1 MKHILLSIIPVSAA
15 LCMAVACQNELTQDT
30 PRETVKTITV
40 HTCDADTKTAVYFDD
55 AADKYKA
62 TWKAGDGI
70 FLLEFS
76 DGKTCY
82 GQSELLTEDAV
93 NAAFPVNFDEEP
105 GEGPLQYLG
114 VYPWID
120 DIVYAT
126 DPEWA
131 ELWGET
137 TGTGRFGLVS
147 SIPSYQCPSSDSFDP
162 EADVLFSELK
172 EYETRPD
179 DITLAFARVGSIV
192 KITLKGLP
200 AGQIV
205 SSGDL
210 YYGDSWLAAGRA
222 VYDPVTKKVA
232 VAPDVIYIDP
242 KGNNPKGGDPKG
254 GYSNS
259 SSIHFVPRNLVV
271 DQNGEAVIW
280 LRTLSGTLTDYFSLS
295 VTVGSG
301 YGPKGGYSNMLTYG
315 KEVHLAKGKSISFKE
330 GQITS
335 FSVNMERQYDVDIY
349 LASYTATAHEILLQC
364 GCDLD
369 GAIYETGS
377 FGVIWDED
385 YDTVEN
391 LTVETASPDKVARL
405 EWDEN
410 GYYLCGTIRNLKPST
425 VYYFRSFAILDGK
438 AYYRDYPFSVKTDK
452 EFAIPEA
459 VDLGLPSGTK
469 WASFNLGSTEPTMV
483 GDYFA
488 FGETTPAKSFY
499 TYSNKYWEQTSYYD
513 GTALKYADDMHYS
526 NVLDLKMTLEP
537 ADDAATQLLGSSWRT
552 PTVYDFEELIE
563 YCDFE
568 SVQIEDGS
576 YVDKYTARDGSGNY
590 ILLPLCGNWHWKK
603 FYNDEHCYM
612 TSSICHNLSNALY
625 YYSCGSYH
633 HSYTAN
639 SNDRC
644 YFYNIRPVKGGTVRE
659 YEWTAHVEEKP
670 LFLSSTAA
678 ELHADFYNEEAPDY
692 DYSYEIQIESK
703 SDANKNSFKLYDDEG
718 VVSRYGKATLTDLV
732 PGETYYYR
740 AHWYGLKPDIYY
752 TYIKED
758 YSEWRVFTMPAN

>member
-1 MKHILLSIIPVSAA
+1 MKHILLSVSA
-15 LCMAVACQNELTQDT
+15 LCLAVACQSELTQDA
-30 PRETVKTITV
+30 PKETVKTITV
-40 HTCDADTKTAVYFDD
+40 HTGGADSKTAVFYDENTG
-55 AADKYKA
+55 KYKS

-70 FLLEFS
+70 VLLEFS
-76 DGKTCY
+76 NDNTCY
-82 GQSELLTEDAV
+82 GLSGQLTEDAV
-93 NAAFPVNFDEEP
+93 NAAFPVNFDEDP

-120 DIVYAT
+120 DIIYAT

-137 TGTGRFGLVS
+137 AETGRFGLVS
-147 SIPSYQCPSSDSFDP
+147 SIPSYQCPSSDSFDS

-172 EYETRPD
+172 KYETRPD

-200 AGQIV
+200 AGQTV

-232 VAPDVIYIDP
+232 IAPAEVYIDP
-242 KGNNPKGGDPKG
+242 KDPKGMDSKG
-254 GYSNS
+254 GYSEP
-259 SSIHFVPRNLVV
+259 SIHFVPRNLVV

-280 LRTLSGTLTDYFSLS
+280 LRTLSGTLTDYFSLY
-295 VTVGSG
+295 VTLESG
-301 YGPKGGYSNMLTYG
+301 FSPKGGYSSTCAYG
-315 KEVHLAKGKSISFKE
+315 KEIRLAKGKSISFKE
-330 GQITS
+330 GEMTS
-335 FSVNMERQYDVDIY
+335 FSVNMERQYDVDVY
-349 LASYTATAHEILLQC
+349 LASYTATAHEIQLQC

-369 GAIYETGS
+369 GATYETGS

-385 YDTVEN
+385 YDTVQN
-391 LTVETASPDKVARL
+391 LTVETASSDRVARL

-410 GYYLCGTIRNLKPST
+410 GNYLCGTVRNLKHST
-425 VYYFRSFAILDGK
+425 VYYFRPFAILDGK
-438 AYYRDYPFSVKTDK
+438 AYYQDYPFSAKTDK
-452 EFAIPEA
+452 VFEIPEA

-488 FGETTPAKSFY
+488 FGETTPAKNFY
-499 TYSNKYWEQTSYYD
+499 TYSNKYWEQSSYYD
-513 GTALKYADDMHYS
+513 GTALKYADDMRYS
-526 NVLDLKMTLEP
+526 RVLDLKMTLEP
-537 ADDAATQLLGSSWRT
+537 SDDAATQLLGSSWRT

-568 SVQIEDGS
+568 SVQDENGV

-590 ILLPLCGNWHWKK
+590 ILLPPCGNWHWQK
-603 FYNDEHCYM
+603 YYTDEHCYM
-612 TSSICHNLSNALY
+612 TSSICHNLGNALY

-633 HSYTAN
+633 HSCSAN
-639 SNDRC
+639 SADRC
-644 YFYNIRPVKGGTVRE
+644 YFYNIRPVKGGEVRE
-659 YEWTAHVEEKP
+659 YQWTAHVDEKP
-670 LFLSSTAA
+670 TFLSSTAA
-678 ELHADFYNEEAPDY
+678 ELRADFCNEEDPEY
-692 DYSYEIQIESK
+692 TYYYEIQIEPLSET
-703 SDANKNSFKLYDDEG
+703 NNSTFKLLDDNG
-718 VVSRYGKATLTDLV
+718 KVSRFGKATLTDLA
-732 PGETYYYR
+732 PGKTYYFR
-740 AHWYGLKPDIYY
+740 AHWYGLKKEGYN

-758 YSEWRVFTMPAN
+758 GSEWRAFTMPAN